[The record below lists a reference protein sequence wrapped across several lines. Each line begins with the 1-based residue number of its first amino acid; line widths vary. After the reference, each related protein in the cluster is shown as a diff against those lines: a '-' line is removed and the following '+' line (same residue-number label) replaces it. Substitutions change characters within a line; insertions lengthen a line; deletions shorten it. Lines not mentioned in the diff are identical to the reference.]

1 MTQDRKPPNPA
12 RRNQRSRQ
20 AILSATADLLGEVGY
35 TKLTVEAI
43 AARAGVGKQTIYR
56 WWPDKGALVLDAY
69 LALVGAEQD
78 LTVPDSGDL
87 EADLR
92 LVLGTTVNSLADPVF
107 EQRYRAL
114 LTAIQDDPKLAAALL
129 DRLLKPWLAGDQ
141 AAAARR
147 PAGGAD
153 PQGRPRRGSGAAL
166 RPGLL
171 PVAAAHRTDLTRVR
185 RCRGGHDPTGAH
197 LTLRVLDRASASSRK
212 PRAER
217 RHHHRYGQNLW
228 PPA

>member
-12 RRNQRSRQ
+12 RRNERSHQ

-69 LALVGAEQD
+69 LALVGADQD

-92 LVLGTTVNSLADPVF
+92 VVLGSMADSLADPVF

-114 LTAIQDDPKLAAALL
+114 LTAIQDDPQLAAALL
-129 DRLLKPWLAGDQ
+129 DRLLEPWLEATKQRLRAAQQAGQIRKVDL
-141 AAAARR
+141 
-147 PAGGAD
+147 D
-153 PQGRPRRGSGAAL
+153 
-166 RPGLL
+166 
-171 PVAAAHRTDLTRVR
+171 VAAELLYGPVYYRWLLRTGRISREYVDALV
-185 RCRGGHDPTGAH
+185 AM
-197 LTLRVLDRASASSRK
+197 TLRALT
-212 PRAER
+212 
-217 RHHHRYGQNLW
+217 
-228 PPA
+228 

>member
-12 RRNQRSRQ
+12 RRNERSRQ
-20 AILSATADLLGEVGY
+20 AILTATADLLGEAGY

-114 LTAIQDDPKLAAALL
+114 LTAIQDDPQLAAALL
-129 DRLLKPWLAGDQ
+129 DRLLKPWLAATKQRLRAAQQ
-141 AAAARR
+141 AGQIRK
-147 PAGGAD
+147 D
-153 PQGRPRRGSGAAL
+153 VDL
-166 RPGLL
+166 D
-171 PVAAAHRTDLTRVR
+171 VAAELLYGPIYYRWLLRTGPLSRQYVDALV
-185 RCRGGHDPTGAH
+185 AM
-197 LTLRVLDRASASSRK
+197 TLRALT
-212 PRAER
+212 
-217 RHHHRYGQNLW
+217 
-228 PPA
+228 

>member
-12 RRNQRSRQ
+12 RRNQRSHQ

-56 WWPDKGALVLDAY
+56 WWPDKGAVVLDAY

-78 LTVPDSGDL
+78 LTFPDSGDL

-114 LTAIQDDPKLAAALL
+114 LTAIQDDPQLAAALL
-129 DRLLKPWLAGDQ
+129 DRLLKPWLEATKQRLHAAQQAGQ
-141 AAAARR
+141 
-147 PAGGAD
+147 
-153 PQGRPRRGSGAAL
+153 L
-166 RPGLL
+166 RNKVDLD
-171 PVAAAHRTDLTRVR
+171 VAAELLYGPVYYRWLLRTGPISREYGNAVV
-185 RCRGGHDPTGAH
+185 AM
-197 LTLRVLDRASASSRK
+197 TLRALT
-212 PRAER
+212 
-217 RHHHRYGQNLW
+217 
-228 PPA
+228 

>member
-1 MTQDRKPPNPA
+1 MPQDRKPPNPA

-20 AILSATADLLGEVGY
+20 AILSATADLLGEIGY

-43 AARAGVGKQTIYR
+43 ATRAGVGKQTIYR

-114 LTAIQDDPKLAAALL
+114 LTAIQDDPKLAGALL
-129 DRLLKPWLAGDQ
+129 DRLLKPWLAATKQ
-141 AAAARR
+141 RLRAAQR
-147 PAGGAD
+147 AGQIRKVD
-153 PQGRPRRGSGAAL
+153 L
-166 RPGLL
+166 D
-171 PVAAAHRTDLTRVR
+171 VAAELLYGPVYYRWLLRTGPISREYVDAVV
-185 RCRGGHDPTGAH
+185 AM
-197 LTLRVLDRASASSRK
+197 TLRALT
-212 PRAER
+212 
-217 RHHHRYGQNLW
+217 
-228 PPA
+228 